1 MQTLKGY
8 QALKP
13 LLELGETSVL
23 LKRFRHNIN
32 PSRPK
37 MPTWKR
43 KMMLEFAKPVFS
55 VKHQTTEFLWQECP
69 RIEED
74 KELQKAS
81 SPNAYE
87 ALYVKDLMK
96 YMESSKMIGL
106 YHFNFVTT
114 RSYRKA
120 WQNARRLKMELET
133 YEHVMVKGGLE
144 GKKFLEKIY
153 SRLNSKLSVPVMHT
167 FSMVL

>member
-1 MQTLKGY
+1 MQTLKGF
-8 QALKP
+8 QAVKP
-13 LLELGETSVL
+13 LLELGQTSSVM

-43 KMMLEFAKPVFS
+43 KKMLEFAKPVFS
-55 VKHQTTEFLWQECP
+55 IKHPTTEFLWQECP

-74 KELQKAS
+74 KELKKAS
-81 SPNAYE
+81 TPNAHE
-87 ALYVKDLMK
+87 AIYVKELMK

-114 RSYRKA
+114 RGYRKA

-133 YEHVMVKGGLE
+133 YEHVMVKAGLE
-144 GKKFLEKIY
+144 GTIFFLKIDRY
-153 SRLNSKLSVPVMHT
+153 LLIRNDGKC
-167 FSMVL
+167 